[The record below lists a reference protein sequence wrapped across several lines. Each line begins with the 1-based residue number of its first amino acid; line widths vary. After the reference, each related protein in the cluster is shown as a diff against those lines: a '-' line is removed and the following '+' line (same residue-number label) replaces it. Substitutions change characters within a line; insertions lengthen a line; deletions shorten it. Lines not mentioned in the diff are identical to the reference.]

1 VWFLGTLAIF
11 KATAESTRGAFGL
24 IDSVIPAG
32 FQSPYH
38 VHHAEDESFYVTE
51 GEVTFICDGKKL
63 QVGPG
68 AFVFGPRDIPHGFRV
83 EGTAPA
89 RMLFLTSPGGGFE
102 RFILEM
108 GEPATSAT
116 LPPPSLPDM
125 QKLMMLAAKYKIDIL
140 GPLPS

>member
-1 VWFLGTLAIF
+1 VWFLGTLAIV

-32 FQSPYH
+32 FESPYH

-51 GEVTFICDGKKL
+51 GEVTFICDGRKL
-63 QVGPG
+63 KVGPG
-68 AFVFGPRDIPHGFRV
+68 AYVFGPREIPHGFRI

-89 RMLFLTSPGGGFE
+89 RMLFLTTPAGFE

-108 GEPATSAT
+108 SEPATDLA
-116 LPPPSLPDM
+116 LPQPTPPDM
-125 QKLMMLAAKYKIDIL
+125 EKLTTLAAKYKIDIL